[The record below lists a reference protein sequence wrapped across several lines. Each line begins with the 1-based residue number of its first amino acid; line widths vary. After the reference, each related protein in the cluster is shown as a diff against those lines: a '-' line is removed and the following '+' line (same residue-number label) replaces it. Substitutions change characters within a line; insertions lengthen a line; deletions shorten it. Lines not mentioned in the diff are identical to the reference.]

1 METFSALLA
10 LCGGIHPS
18 SVNSSHKGQWR
29 GALIF
34 SLICA
39 WINGWVNN
47 RETDDLRH
55 HRAHYDV
62 IVIKKIAR
70 KSCPIQCVEL
80 DHQSGSRKQHCW
92 KFWNLNERIVV
103 FWRVWAKWTG
113 QKGLNAGKYIS
124 VSLALCAGNHG
135 ALWSAHWTS
144 NRENVS
150 K

>member
-1 METFSALLA
+1 MEIFSALLA
-10 LCGGIHPS
+10 LCGGIHRS
-18 SVNSSHKGQWR
+18 SVTSPHKGQWR
-29 GALIF
+29 RALMF
-34 SLICA
+34 SLICV

-47 RETDDLRH
+47 RETDDLRR

-80 DHQSGSRKQHCW
+80 DHQWGSRKQHCW
-92 KFWNLNERIVV
+92 KFWNPIERFVV
-103 FWRVWAKWTG
+103 FWWVWAKRTG

-144 NRENVS
+144 NRENVT